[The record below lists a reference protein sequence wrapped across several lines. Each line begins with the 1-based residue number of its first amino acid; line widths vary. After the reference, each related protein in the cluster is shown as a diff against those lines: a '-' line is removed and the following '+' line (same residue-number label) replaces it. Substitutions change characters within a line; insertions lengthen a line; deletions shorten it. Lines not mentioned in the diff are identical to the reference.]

1 MYFQE
6 VLGLYSQDVKVAKE
20 YFRCYDMDAE
30 DLTKAALS
38 AIDDWL
44 DEEIVG
50 FEPEVFEPEGGAS
63 LFNLIYPVSV
73 LPSKEFLAKCE
84 IGLIEE
90 KFIRFLIL

>member
-1 MYFQE
+1 M
-6 VLGLYSQDVKVAKE
+6 
-20 YFRCYDMDAE
+20 
-30 DLTKAALS
+30 
-38 AIDDWL
+38 

-50 FEPEVFEPEGGAS
+50 FEPEGGAS
-63 LFNLIYPVSV
+63 LFNLINPVSV